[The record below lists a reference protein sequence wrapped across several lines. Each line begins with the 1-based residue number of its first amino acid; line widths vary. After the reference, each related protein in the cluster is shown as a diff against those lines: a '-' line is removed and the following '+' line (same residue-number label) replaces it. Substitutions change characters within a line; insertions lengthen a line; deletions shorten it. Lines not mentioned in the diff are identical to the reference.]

1 MRKQLKTNDRLIFV
15 NINKSDEAMR
25 KNDTASFYYR
35 PNLKEC
41 TRKFWRVNDE
51 KAKNATHILG
61 CVKGIVKCVVEIQQV
76 KIATDPDHMGR
87 KIFEG
92 TEITNSPYIG
102 HDIREIFDTLANFNT
117 KYYNL

>member
-1 MRKQLKTNDRLIFV
+1 MNSFKTTDRIIFV
-15 NINKSDEAMR
+15 NINNSDEAMR
-25 KNDTASFYYR
+25 KNDTTSRYYR

-87 KIFEG
+87 KIFDG

-102 HDIREIFDTLANFNT
+102 LDIREIFDTLANFNT